1 MFALDLRAAR
11 ATSTPGIT
19 GSAWERHSHTTRL
32 EHGVIKP
39 QSSRSLLLWMCVSRK
54 HANEEIA
61 VFVGALHAAVSLD

>member
-1 MFALDLRAAR
+1 MFALYLRAAR

-19 GSAWERHSHTTRL
+19 GSAWERRSRATRL

-39 QSSRSLLLWMCVSRK
+39 QSSRSLLLRVSRK

-61 VFVGALHAAVSLD
+61 VFVGALHAAVSLS